1 MASIGAL
8 HKTESVN
15 FFQGGSTMRMASL
28 RDLYQQQLLDLRQ
41 TEVDYLE
48 VLPTLQSAA
57 CSYSLAKLFHDQIA
71 HAQEHIRRL
80 DSILILSRE
89 RESPKVAELTQVCRE
104 LSKHAE
110 AIDDVRDVAL
120 IAAVQRFRHE
130 QISGYGCARAWAR
143 VLGEDDARIVLEKC
157 LIDEKNCDA
166 ELTRIAEGANVRAAA
181 ALVTV

>member
-1 MASIGAL
+1 MSM
-8 HKTESVN
+8 V
-15 FFQGGSTMRMASL
+15 SL
-28 RDLYQQQLLDLRQ
+28 RDLYQQQLLGLRQ
-41 TEVDYLE
+41 TEMSYLE
-48 VLPTLQSAA
+48 ALPTLQNTAS
-57 CSYSLAKLFHDQIA
+57 SYSLAKLFHDQFA

-80 DSILILSRE
+80 DSILSPSQE
-89 RESPKVAELTQVCRE
+89 RESPKAAAELTQVCRE

-110 AIDDVRDVAL
+110 AIDDVRDAAL

-143 VLGEDDARIVLEKC
+143 VLGEGHARIVLEKC
-157 LIDEKNCDA
+157 LIDEKICDA